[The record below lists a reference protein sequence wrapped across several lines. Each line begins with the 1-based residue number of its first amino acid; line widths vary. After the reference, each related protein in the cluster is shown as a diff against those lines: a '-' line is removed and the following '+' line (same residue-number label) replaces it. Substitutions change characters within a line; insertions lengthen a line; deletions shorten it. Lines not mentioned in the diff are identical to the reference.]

1 LVIRSAPAPRRRS
14 RYSWPLVV
22 AVVAGSLGW
31 PAFAQDSLG
40 PPAPTTSEPPP
51 AQDQAS
57 APKYGF
63 SFNPDA
69 GIVYQSGDFR
79 VTAWGFAERAID
91 FSGPDYFR
99 RVRQGAEIDLP
110 RLSDSVRPAIV
121 YEVDLTNT
129 NFFGDFGGKGGNLG
143 RRNFEN
149 LFVAFQDPDDPGKFR
164 LLIGANT
171 HLLSRDDNLSS
182 GNLPTINRSLILEE
196 HGSVNSF
203 GTQFGVQFQKAL
215 SEKLTIQLAA
225 QDNRGSLNAA
235 DARYQIGNSLSGKV
249 ILVPLNAD
257 GRKLTIG
264 AAVDH
269 TRDIRDRAF
278 TLATAIGATPIGSVA
293 ATGDKITGEADIAY
307 TFPLFGHATT
317 IEAEG
322 IYSRFSASHS
332 DVGGGY
338 VMAQV
343 SLFDSPGSGDLDLF
357 VRYDVVSLGIDGS
370 DGRATQQALRTGINY
385 NLPHTNKLA
394 SLHVEY
400 AHNALDGP
408 AAIVTDRNPG
418 DEFRIVLRASLQRY
432 VRH

>member
-1 LVIRSAPAPRRRS
+1 MIRSAPAPHRQT
-14 RYSWPLVV
+14 RYLWPLVV
-22 AVVAGSLGW
+22 AAAVVGSLGW
-31 PAFAQDSLG
+31 PALAQDSLG
-40 PPAPTTSEPPP
+40 PPSPTTTEPPP

-57 APKYGF
+57 APKQGF

-69 GIVYQSGDFR
+69 GVVYQSGDFR

-129 NFFGDFGGKGGNLG
+129 NFFGDFGGRGGNLG

-149 LFVAFQDPDDPGKFR
+149 MFVALQDPDDPGKFR
-164 LLIGANT
+164 LLIGENT
-171 HLLSRDDNLSS
+171 HILSRDDNLSS

-215 SEKLTIQLAA
+215 SDKLTIQLGA

-235 DARYQIGNSLSGKV
+235 DARYEIGNSLSGKV
-249 ILVPLNAD
+249 ILVPLNAE

-269 TRDIRDRAF
+269 TRDFRDR
-278 TLATAIGATPIGSVA
+278 
-293 ATGDKITGEADIAY
+293 
-307 TFPLFGHATT
+307 
-317 IEAEG
+317 EAEG

-338 VMAQV
+338 AMAQV
-343 SLFDSPGSGDLDLF
+343 SLFDAPGSGDLDLF
-357 VRYDVVSLGIDGS
+357 VRYDVVSLGIDGI

-400 AHNALDGP
+400 AHNTLHGP

-432 VRH
+432 ARH